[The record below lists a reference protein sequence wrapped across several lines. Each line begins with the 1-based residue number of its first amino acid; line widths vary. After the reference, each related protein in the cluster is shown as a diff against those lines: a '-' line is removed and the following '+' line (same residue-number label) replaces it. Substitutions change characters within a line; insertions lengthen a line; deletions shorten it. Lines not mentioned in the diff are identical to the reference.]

1 MVLSPQLRTRPARD
15 ARRSLDLP
23 LDSSRSF
30 PRQASNSSTLP
41 LGMSTTAPAGD
52 AAPPAPVVVPAM
64 VKNIERLALATVD
77 PPPCSPAVSAF
88 RGVVPSAAPAPD
100 AHLAPRSP
108 DADEPRPRG
117 RLASMASRLQDQLA
131 EFAGDLARQDALL
144 LEGQDE
150 CARLDDEQRRVNED
164 FGVSVVRILGE
175 QRDLVERGKARMET
189 QTHALRAVAEERDD
203 LLAEKRTLAA
213 SVADATASLAE
224 KETALEAAAEAR
236 AALERELRSKDAQ
249 LSQTE
254 SELRAV
260 HDENARLASKLEN
273 TTAEISHAEGR
284 RGALME
290 RNDDLQ
296 ASLRAAEEARE
307 AAEEHI
313 ARRTRANAALED
325 EISRG
330 EDAVRALQEQ
340 TSASFASL
348 RSDREALIA
357 RNEALREQMAASQ
370 AKLDDVRAEAESI
383 VAEEHARNEAL
394 ERKHEETLRELRDAG
409 GDAALAPMLMEAQRQ
424 LAEER
429 ERVARLAEEKA
440 ALETTANAGARAARE
455 REGKLELLD
464 RSLADFERNR
474 VESAAALG
482 PGFQDLDA
490 STDAG
495 SVAGFSDI
503 ASVMSEMPGNPN
515 DPAAAARR
523 AKAKENKIKF
533 ENVKRQRDSYKQGLR
548 AAKEEIERMRKEVGM
563 VEELKKQV
571 ESLRENMYV

>member
-1 MVLSPQLRTRPARD
+1 
-15 ARRSLDLP
+15 
-23 LDSSRSF
+23 
-30 PRQASNSSTLP
+30 
-41 LGMSTTAPAGD
+41 MSTTAPAGD

-117 RLASMASRLQDQLA
+117 RLATMASRLQDQLA

-260 HDENARLASKLEN
+260 HDENARLASELEN
-273 TTAEISHAEGR
+273 TT
-284 RGALME
+284 RGA
-290 RNDDLQ
+290 D
-296 ASLRAAEEARE
+296 
-307 AAEEHI
+307 
-313 ARRTRANAALED
+313 
-325 EISRG
+325 G
-330 EDAVRALQEQ
+330 
-340 TSASFASL
+340 
-348 RSDREALIA
+348 
-357 RNEALREQMAASQ
+357 
-370 AKLDDVRAEAESI
+370 
-383 VAEEHARNEAL
+383 
-394 ERKHEETLRELRDAG
+394 
-409 GDAALAPMLMEAQRQ
+409 AQ
-424 LAEER
+424 
-429 ERVARLAEEKA
+429 
-440 ALETTANAGARAARE
+440 
-455 REGKLELLD
+455 
-464 RSLADFERNR
+464 
-474 VESAAALG
+474 
-482 PGFQDLDA
+482 
-490 STDAG
+490 
-495 SVAGFSDI
+495 
-503 ASVMSEMPGNPN
+503 
-515 DPAAAARR
+515 
-523 AKAKENKIKF
+523 
-533 ENVKRQRDSYKQGLR
+533 
-548 AAKEEIERMRKEVGM
+548 
-563 VEELKKQV
+563 
-571 ESLRENMYV
+571 